1 MDTTLDRRF
10 FLQASLAAGG
20 ALLFRF
26 GPAQAAGT
34 AAEPVPIGTFIRIAP
49 DNAVTIIAKNPEIG
63 QGVRTMLPMLIAEE
77 LDVDWAQVR
86 IEQAHADAKLYGLQI
101 AGGSTA
107 TPANWL
113 PMRRAGAA
121 ARAMLVQ
128 AAASEWGVP
137 ADRLKTAS
145 GVVIDP
151 VSGKRAPYAALAAAA
166 AKQTAPDLAKV
177 PLKAAKDFKIIG
189 QPTRNVDTP
198 KIVAGAPLYALDVRL
213 PGMLYAA
220 VESAGTFGAKLKS
233 ANLDAARRA
242 PGVRHVLKLDGV
254 GDVEAMSDAVAIVGD
269 SWWQANGAREA
280 LACEWELGAAGTHSN
295 EKYAALAEAAFT
307 AGPRKSVAKLGDPA
321 AAFAGAAKTLTARY
335 AYPFLPHATMEPQNC
350 TALYR
355 ADGTLEIWSS
365 TQRPEGG
372 RDLIAKHLGVAKDKV
387 RINLLRAGGGFGR
400 RLMNDY
406 MVQAAAIA
414 KALPGTPVQLI
425 YSREDDLRRD
435 FYRPGG
441 WHDFKAAIDGE
452 GRLTALA
459 NHFVSFGQGDTFGK
473 GGDLDDT
480 EFPAGLGP
488 AIDYGATVIDTHVP
502 TGWLRAPGSNALAF
516 AYQGFL
522 DEVAHA
528 AGKTLPALTLEL
540 LGAPRV
546 LPQRPP
552 FDTGRAASVVRRVV
566 AMSNFD
572 RYPQGNGKGLGFA
585 FYFSH
590 LGYIAEVVELHVG
603 GEEGLRVPRV
613 WVAADVGAQVINPL
627 GARAQAEGSVIEGLG
642 HALDGLSLTI
652 ARGAVAEG
660 NFDAYPLLRITRA
673 PEIVIDFV
681 TSDNPP
687 TGLGEPVLP
696 PVIPACVNAL
706 YAATGERVRS
716 LPIDKAKF
724 VKA

>member
-1 MDTTLDRRF
+1 MDAILDRRL
-10 FLQASLAAGG
+10 FLSASLAAGG
-20 ALLFRF
+20 ALMFRLA
-26 GPAQAAGT
+26 PADAADTGV
-34 AAEPVPIGTFIRIAP
+34 PVPIGTFVRIAP

-77 LDVDWAQVR
+77 LDVDWAQVT

-121 ARAMLVQ
+121 ARAMIVQ
-128 AAASEWGVP
+128 AAAAEWGVP
-137 ADRLKTAS
+137 AERLKTAS
-145 GVVIDP
+145 GAVLDP
-151 VSGKRAPYAALAAAA
+151 VTGKRATYGALAAAA
-166 AKQTAPDLAKV
+166 AKQPAPDLAKV
-177 PLKAAKDFKIIG
+177 PLKAAQDFKIIG
-189 QPTRNVDTP
+189 KPIRNVDTP
-198 KIVAGAPLYALDVRL
+198 RIVAGAPLYALDVRL

-220 VESAGTFGAKLKS
+220 VEMCGTFGAKLKA
-233 ANLDAARRA
+233 ANLDAARRQ

-254 GDVEAMSDAVAIVGD
+254 GDAEAMNDAVAIVGD
-269 SWWQANGAREA
+269 SWWQANRARAA
-280 LACEWELGAAGTHSN
+280 LNCQWDHGAAGAVSS
-295 EKYAALAEAAFT
+295 ESYAALAEAAFK
-307 AGPRKSVAKLGDPA
+307 AGPRKPVAKIGDPA
-321 AAFAGAAKTLTARY
+321 AAFAGAAKTVEARY
-335 AYPFLPHATMEPQNC
+335 AYPFLAHATMEPQNC

-355 ADGTLEIWSS
+355 TDGTLEIWSS

-372 RDLIAKHLGVAKDKV
+372 RDLIAKHLGVPKDKV

-414 KALPGTPVQLI
+414 KQLPGTPVQLI

-441 WHDFKAAIDGE
+441 WHQLKAAIDGQ
-452 GRLTALA
+452 GRLAALS
-459 NHFVSFGQGDTFGK
+459 NHFVSFGQGDSFGK
-473 GGDLDDT
+473 GADLDDT

-488 AIDYGATVIDTHVP
+488 AIDYGATVLDTHVP

-516 AYQGFL
+516 AYQSFL

-552 FDTGRAASVVRRVV
+552 FDTGRAAAVVRHVV
-566 AMSNFD
+566 AMSKFD
-572 RYPQGNGKGLGFA
+572 SYRPGQGRGLGFA

-603 GEEGLRVPRV
+603 GDEGLRVPRV
-613 WVAADVGAQVINPL
+613 WVAADVGAHIINPL

-642 HALDGLSLTI
+642 HALDGLAVTLGE
-652 ARGAVAEG
+652 GAVQQA
-660 NFDAYPLLRITRA
+660 NFDAYPLPRITRT
-673 PEIVIDFV
+673 PEIAIDFV
-681 TSDNPP
+681 PSDNPP

-696 PVIPACVNAL
+696 PVIPACINAL
-706 YAATGERVRS
+706 YAATGARVRS
-716 LPIDKAKF
+716 LPVDRTVFAR
-724 VKA
+724 A